1 MSRLDCGLRELAAAE
16 AAGDELTARRRKPVL
31 QKNKSGDVKG
41 NLANIVTAMEGA
53 PELTGIAAFDEFGRR
68 IMLVKRPPWERYFT
82 SRPWRDVDDAELL
95 TWLQCNG
102 IPATATSTVADAV
115 RMVAE
120 RHTFDALADFLNGLE
135 WDGRD
140 RLSRWLVTYADA
152 NESPVVL
159 AMGRAWLISAAARG
173 LSPGCQADHV
183 LTLESGQGKGKST
196 AARILGGEFTQEHL
210 PDFHSKDAAAA
221 LAGCWIVELSE
232 LAAMSRSQGEAVK
245 SFITRRVDRYRPAYG
260 RHIVEQPRR
269 AVFIATTNEKRYL
282 RDATGNR
289 RFWPVR
295 AGQIDIDG
303 LSEAREQLLAE
314 AVHAYRAGEPWHLT
328 DQTMLRQAEFEQA
341 ARLEDDPWKA
351 SIAGWLSGKNETTT
365 RAILDWLQVDTR
377 TQHAGHAKRV
387 AGIMRRLDWI
397 ERPDKSGGQ
406 REVVWTPEP

>member
-1 MSRLDCGLRELAAAE
+1 MSTLEDAARRLESTDQDELAA
-16 AAGDELTARRRKPVL
+16 RRWKNGL
-31 QKNKSGDVKG
+31 QLNKSKEVKG
-41 NLANIVTAMEGA
+41 NLANVATALEGA
-53 PELTGIAAFDEFGRR
+53 PELAGIAAFDEFARR
-68 IMLVKRPPWERYFT
+68 VMLMKRPPWERTF
-82 SRPWRDVDDAELL
+82 SRRPWRDADDAELL

-102 IPATATSTVADAV
+102 IPAAATTTVADAV

-120 RHTFDALADFLNGLE
+120 RHKFDALADFLNGLE
-135 WDGRD
+135 WDGRE
-140 RLSRWLVTYADA
+140 RLSYWLTLYMDADD
-152 NESPVVL
+152 SPLVS

-173 LSPGCQADHV
+173 LDPGCQADHV

-221 LAGCWIVELSE
+221 LAGCWIIELSE
-232 LAAMSRSQGEAVK
+232 LAAMTRSEVEAIK

-260 RHIVEQPRR
+260 RHTVEQPRR
-269 AVFIATTNEKRYL
+269 AVFMATTNEKRYL

-295 AGQIDIDG
+295 AGQIDLEG
-303 LSEAREQLLAE
+303 LAEARDQLLAE
-314 AVHAYRAGEPWHLT
+314 AVHAYRAGEPWYIT
-328 DQTMLRQAEFEQA
+328 DQTMQRQAEAEQA
-341 ARLEDDPWKA
+341 ARVEDDPWKA
-351 SIAGWLSGKNETTT
+351 TIASWLTGKDETTT
-365 RAILDWLQVDTR
+365 RGILEWLEVDTR

-387 AGIMRRLDWI
+387 AGIMRRLGWI